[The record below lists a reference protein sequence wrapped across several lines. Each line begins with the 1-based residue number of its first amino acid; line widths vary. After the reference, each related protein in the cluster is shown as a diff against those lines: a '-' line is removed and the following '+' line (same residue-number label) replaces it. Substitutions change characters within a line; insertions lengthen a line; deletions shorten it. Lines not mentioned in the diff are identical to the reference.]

1 MVTEMRIAERVE
13 AALSRNDAAARWA
26 GGYGVIA
33 HTMETQ
39 ARVLSLGDELADR
52 GVIDTAAFFAILH
65 AADRVASAGMWLVVH
80 QTYARSVYL
89 DGRELGAEDFKPD
102 PEGHTG
108 GALNMVPA
116 YAGYLAA
123 NAISGV
129 TRSWVMGQGH
139 TVAAIDSLNLITANM
154 APPHAGRYSLSDDGL
169 TRYVRD
175 FYLYRLTPRGEQE
188 SPLGSHVNAH
198 TAGGMVEGGYLG
210 FTELEYVHM
219 PLPGESLVAF
229 LSDGAF
235 EEQRG
240 SDWAPRWWRAEDCG
254 LVMPI
259 MIANGRRIDQR
270 TTMSQIGGVDW
281 FLEHLRLNSFE
292 PIVFD
297 GRDPAAFVWAILEQ
311 EERLRAAGELVKA
324 GQLPYPVHLPYG
336 IAVAP
341 KGFGFY
347 GAGTN
352 LAHNLP
358 LGENPSRD
366 AGARAHF
373 NESARRLWVAAPEL
387 AAAVERLRNHAASGR
402 PREREHPLAVRDVRL
417 QVMPELPQRAL
428 PADRSDM
435 SSWTRTSP
443 MFAVDETFL
452 SIVKSNPHLRPR
464 VGNPDEMRSN
474 RMQKTLDALLFRVTR
489 PEPGL
494 PEGVLGAV
502 VTALNE
508 EAVCC
513 AGLGNKGG
521 ISIVVTYEA
530 FGTKMHGAT
539 RQEVVWAQGLR
550 RSGREPGWLSM
561 PLVLT
566 SHTWENAKNEHSHQ
580 DPSMCELMLGEL
592 MPSSRVMF
600 PADYNTAAAVIAA
613 AYHTRGQI
621 WTCVV
626 PKASAIPDLFS
637 PDQASRLLE
646 QGAARLDW
654 ASEADPQVILTAI
667 GAYQLEEA
675 VKAAFR
681 LRERG
686 IRPSVIYMIEPGR
699 FRRPR
704 DRLEAPL
711 IASQE
716 EVEALYPPSVEARIF
731 VSHTRPERI
740 LGVLEPLATGRMTR
754 GHGFVNAGGTL
765 STPAML
771 FVNRCSW
778 AHVVKSACEVLGRP
792 PAVALT
798 SQELAA
804 LDGEASPHGV
814 VIP

>member
-1 MVTEMRIAERVE
+1 MVTEMRVAERVQ
-13 AALSRNDAAARWA
+13 AALSRNGAAARWA
-26 GGYGVIA
+26 AGYGVIE
-33 HTMETQ
+33 HSLETQ
-39 ARVLSLGDELADR
+39 ARVLALADELVDR
-52 GVIDTAAFFAILH
+52 GLTESAAFFDILH

-80 QTYARSVYL
+80 ETYARSVYL
-89 DGRELGAEDFKPD
+89 DGRDLSADDFKPN

-116 YAGYLAA
+116 YTGYMAA

-154 APPHAGRYSLSDDGL
+154 MPQHAGRYSLTDDGL

-175 FYLYRLTPRGEQE
+175 FYLYRLTPQGEQE

-219 PLPGESLVAF
+219 ALPGESLVAF

-240 SDWAPRWWRAEDCG
+240 SDWAPRWWRAEDSG

-259 MIANGRRIDQR
+259 MISNGRRIDQR

-281 FLEHLRLNSFE
+281 FLDHLRLNSFE

-297 GRDPAAFVWAILEQ
+297 GRDPSAFAWAIIEQ
-311 EERLRAAGELVKA
+311 EERLRAAGELAKA

-336 IAVAP
+336 VAVAP

-358 LGENPSRD
+358 LGENPSRSPE
-366 AGARAHF
+366 ARVNF
-373 NESARRLWVAAPEL
+373 NESARRLWVPAPEL
-387 AAAVERLRNHAASGR
+387 SAAVERLRNHAATGR
-402 PREREHPLAVRDVRL
+402 PPEREHPLAVREVRL
-417 QVMPELPQRAL
+417 HEVPLLPRRAV
-428 PADRSDM
+428 PGERSAI

-452 SIVKSNPHLRPR
+452 SIVNANPHLRPR

-530 FGTKMHGAT
+530 FGTKMHGAV
-539 RQEVVWAQGLR
+539 RQEVIWAQGMR

-566 SHTWENAKNEHSHQ
+566 SHSWENAKNEHSHQ
-580 DPSMCELMLGEL
+580 DPSMSELMLGEP

-600 PADYNTAAAVIAA
+600 PADLNTAAAVIAA
-613 AYHTRGQI
+613 AYQTCGQV

-626 PKASAIPDLFS
+626 PKGDAIPDLFS
-637 PDQASRLLE
+637 PDEASQLVE
-646 QGAARLDW
+646 HGAARLDW
-654 ASEADPQVILTAI
+654 AGDSEPEVILTAI
-667 GAYQLEEA
+667 GAYQLEE
-675 VKAAFR
+675 VLKASFR

-686 IRPSVIYMIEPGR
+686 IRPAVVYMLEPGR
-699 FRRPR
+699 FRAPR
-704 DRLEAPL
+704 DELEASL
-711 IASQE
+711 CVASGE
-716 EVEALYPPSVEARIF
+716 AEALYPRSVEPRVF
-731 VSHTRPERI
+731 VSHTRPDRA
-740 LGVLEPLATGRMTR
+740 LGVLQPLDTGRMTR
-754 GHGFVNAGGTL
+754 GLGFINAGGTL
-765 STPAML
+765 STAGML

-778 AHVVKSACEVLGRP
+778 AHIVRSACDVLGCQP
-792 PAVALT
+792 ETALT
-798 SQELAA
+798 ADELAA
-804 LDGEASPHGV
+804 LDGRASPHGV